1 MVPQGLILGILSF
14 NIFLTELFFISK
26 ILILPVIPMTIRHRL
41 SADNIARVNKSLK
54 EASEMFISFN
64 DKLVKSN
71 ADKCNFLVSTNNTV
85 KIKIGNFDVT
95 NSKSEK
101 L

>member
-26 ILILPVIPMTIRHRL
+26 ILTLPVIPMTIRHRL
-41 SADNIARVNKSLK
+41 SADNIDRVNKSLK

-71 ADKCNFLVSTNNTV
+71 ADKCNLLVSTNNTV

>member
-1 MVPQGLILGILSF
+1 MVPQGLILGTLSF
-14 NIFLTELFFISK
+14 NIFLIELFFISK

-41 SADNIARVNKSLK
+41 SADNIDRVNKSLK

>member
-26 ILILPVIPMTIRHRL
+26 ILTLPVIPMTIRHRL
-41 SADNIARVNKSLK
+41 SADNIDRVNKSLK

>member
-1 MVPQGLILGILSF
+1 
-14 NIFLTELFFISK
+14 
-26 ILILPVIPMTIRHRL
+26 MTIRHRL
-41 SADNIARVNKSLK
+41 SADNIDRVNKSLK

-71 ADKCNFLVSTNNTV
+71 ADKCNLLVSTNNTV

>member
-41 SADNIARVNKSLK
+41 SADNIDRVNKSLK

-71 ADKCNFLVSTNNTV
+71 ADKCNLLVSTNNTV

>member
-41 SADNIARVNKSLK
+41 SADNIDRVNKSLK
-54 EASEMFISFN
+54 EASEMLISFN

>member
-26 ILILPVIPMTIRHRL
+26 ILILPVIPMAIRHRL
-41 SADNIARVNKSLK
+41 SADNIDRVNKSLK

>member
-41 SADNIARVNKSLK
+41 SADNIYRVNKSLK

>member
-1 MVPQGLILGILSF
+1 MVPQGLILGTLSF
-14 NIFLTELFFISK
+14 NIFLIELFFISK

-41 SADNIARVNKSLK
+41 SADNIDRVNKSLK

-71 ADKCNFLVSTNNTV
+71 ADKCNLLVSTNNTV

>member
-41 SADNIARVNKSLK
+41 SADNIDRVNKSLK

>member
-1 MVPQGLILGILSF
+1 
-14 NIFLTELFFISK
+14 
-26 ILILPVIPMTIRHRL
+26 MTIRHRL
-41 SADNIARVNKSLK
+41 SADNIDRVNKSLK

-95 NSKSEK
+95 SSKSEK

>member
-1 MVPQGLILGILSF
+1 MWLILGILSF
-14 NIFLTELFFISK
+14 NIFLIELFFISK
-26 ILILPVIPMTIRHRL
+26 ILILPVIPMTIYHKL
-41 SADNIARVNKSLK
+41 SADNIDRVNKSLK

-71 ADKCNFLVSTNNTV
+71 ADKCNFLVSTNNAV
-85 KIKIGNFDVT
+85 KMKIGNFDVT